1 LETQRRFA
9 PIPDPIPP
17 IGFPAESAIA
27 FNGIPTFCKYIIEL
41 AQDISGLFRGK
52 PQESSRGIN
61 ELFSPPGKA
70 HDACLGM
77 AAWPQQDVT
86 DLVGYNMPEND
97 PLRGFES
104 ARDRAV
110 ESHVEHA
117 RIEDVRGPADPAFV
131 GWERVAE
138 GVSCQPRVLAHRL
151 RQNADHKISRTQGSL
166 AGKIRWELLQRGW
179 TVEPTNLN
187 AKLSEDPSCPV
198 LRLAKNM
205 RVYLCVIV
213 NPQSQGPGS
222 VGC

>member
-1 LETQRRFA
+1 
-9 PIPDPIPP
+9 
-17 IGFPAESAIA
+17 
-27 FNGIPTFCKYIIEL
+27 
-41 AQDISGLFRGK
+41 
-52 PQESSRGIN
+52 
-61 ELFSPPGKA
+61 
-70 HDACLGM
+70 M

-104 ARDRAV
+104 TRDRAV

-117 RIEDVRGPADPAFV
+117 RIEDVRGPPDPAFA
-131 GWERVAE
+131 GRERVAE
-138 GVSCQPRVLAHRL
+138 DASWQSRLLAHRL
-151 RQNADHKISRTQGSL
+151 RQNSYHKISGTQGNL
-166 AGKIRWELLQRGW
+166 TGKIRWELLWRGW
-179 TVEPTNLN
+179 AVEPTNLN